1 MTYEDYIK
9 AHEAR
14 LYAEYHQGGWAD
26 EVEFDTFCLIS
37 FNEYKANT
45 VTSESYQNVSAHIG
59 GDLDYYHEQEM
70 EEFALE
76 ESEARRTME
85 QYYSHREQ
93 H

>member
-14 LYAEYHQGGWAD
+14 LYAEYHQGDWAD
-26 EVEFDTFCLIS
+26 EVDFDVFCSIS
-37 FNEYKANT
+37 YNEYKANT
-45 VTSESYQNVSAHIG
+45 ITDESYQNVTAHIG
-59 GDLDYYHEQEM
+59 GDLEYYHEAAM

-85 QYYSHREQ
+85 RYNSHREQ
-93 H
+93 Q